1 MKVKINSNLIFKE
14 MLKELD
20 IRINSH
26 FQRFEG
32 PFFRRGR
39 KKIVLEKTHVNNTL
53 ILVYKG
59 LWLMEIQNE
68 GCNRLKRG
76 YG

>member
-1 MKVKINSNLIFKE
+1 M
-14 MLKELD
+14 D
-20 IRINSH
+20 ICISH

-32 PFFRRGR
+32 PFLEEGVI
-39 KKIVLEKTHVNNTL
+39 KMVLEKTDVSDTL